1 MAPENDDEQRPAPK
15 PKHAVGDPLDTLSV
29 DELRL
34 RIDVLRDE
42 ITRLEGEIA
51 SKQASRNAADAY
63 FKR

>member
-1 MAPENDDEQRPAPK
+1 MARGNDDEQRPAPK
-15 PKHAVGDPLDTLSV
+15 PKHALGDPLDTLSI

-42 ITRLEGEIA
+42 ITRLEAEIA
-51 SKQASRNAADAY
+51 SKQASRSAADAF

>member
-1 MAPENDDEQRPAPK
+1 MARESDDEQRAAPK
-15 PKHAVGDPLDTLSV
+15 PKHMAGDPLDTLSI

-42 ITRLEGEIA
+42 ITRIEGEIA
-51 SKQASRNAADAY
+51 TKQASRSAADAF

>member
-1 MAPENDDEQRPAPK
+1 MARGSDDEQRPVPR
-15 PKHAVGDPLDTLSV
+15 PKHALGDPLDTLSI

-51 SKQASRNAADAY
+51 SKQASRSAADAF

>member
-1 MAPENDDEQRPAPK
+1 MPRENDDDQRPAPK

-34 RIDVLRDE
+34 RIEVLRDE

-51 SKQASRNAADAY
+51 TKQASRSAADA
-63 FKR
+63 FFNR

>member
-1 MAPENDDEQRPAPK
+1 MARETDDDRRLPPK
-15 PKHAVGDPLDTLSV
+15 PKHAIGDPLDTLSI

-42 ITRLEGEIA
+42 IARLESEVA
-51 SKQASRNAADAY
+51 TKQASRSAADAF

>member
-1 MAPENDDEQRPAPK
+1 MARENDDEQRPVPK

-42 ITRLEGEIA
+42 ITRLEAEIA
-51 SKQASRNAADAY
+51 TKQASRNAADAF

>member
-1 MAPENDDEQRPAPK
+1 MVRENDDEQRSPPK
-15 PKHAVGDPLDTLSV
+15 PKHVVGDPLDALSI

-34 RIDVLRDE
+34 RVDMLRVE

-51 SKQASRNAADAY
+51 TKQASRSAADAF

>member
-1 MAPENDDEQRPAPK
+1 MARENDDEQRPAPK

-42 ITRLEGEIA
+42 ITRLEAEIA
-51 SKQASRNAADAY
+51 SKQASRSAADAF